1 VIDVVALPGGIGL
14 GTAVAVA
21 LLVAGVVASAVP
33 NAPGPL
39 LSIVGLYLFWWD
51 TGYTRPG
58 LPLLAALTAVGALAL
73 AVDWFAG
80 PIAARAGGASTTTAV
95 VAGLV
100 GVVSLFAGGPL
111 LAVALMVATV
121 FALEFH
127 RSEDTA
133 AGLRAAAVTVA
144 GIVASIGVQVLLTAA
159 ILVVVV
165 WTAIG

>member
-1 VIDVVALPGGIGL
+1 M
-14 GTAVAVA
+14 VAV
-21 LLVAGVVASAVP
+21 
-33 NAPGPL
+33 
-39 LSIVGLYLFWWD
+39 
-51 TGYTRPG
+51 
-58 LPLLAALTAVGALAL
+58 
-73 AVDWFAG
+73 
-80 PIAARAGGASTTTAV
+80 
-95 VAGLV
+95 
-100 GVVSLFAGGPL
+100 
-111 LAVALMVATV
+111 V